1 MAQHFNY
8 QTYYTDKEE
17 QLDLDLQYYRSPGIN
32 GIPDEFK
39 KPDVFRGL
47 YNLAW
52 DYFALNQDTVHNSVV
67 YALDIA
73 RTPGLTVPP
82 GDARDPAAIATDTKK
97 EECIELYCKNMGIVI
112 GAKILAADNL
122 DEVIEWVKD
131 NDVFPA
137 TLPLV
142 GVYYRPLAIG
152 AGAAAAA
159 AATAAIAQVSGA
171 DAIHSYADNFCQAK
185 IATTPALASSI
196 RTELL
201 VRLNA
206 HSAAKLVECQFFQAQ
221 MRPFNAGGLD
231 NAATIGA
238 YNAAQTAYV
247 GNAATGLQF
256 NGSIFIR
263 DLLLNMT
270 RNTVATRQTYNFVK
284 NRMNSVPVSFSSF
297 KEIESNI
304 GTLNNQVAI
313 APIAPVQAS
322 QKTTGLFTGVGYN
335 SIIDRLKT
343 DMPRRLTHTCFGN
356 CSNIYGVANP
366 TVRVMSIDRK
376 VYVAPIQTRL
386 NNVNTIHP
394 STVGGLINTFEATAV
409 AGLGGLSPPLPT
421 QAVYTNIGGTN
432 PSIDVL
438 NRLNAMPGPNPQPL
452 KTNFF
457 KTIST
462 DNPSQCTTNVWDLEN
477 MRALPFDKI
486 STSSFK
492 NKGHGDWQSIPN
504 YATCWCIKHTDKRI
518 TPTTSGVDMT
528 TQSSSTI
535 KVFPFLGRF
544 AIPYDSDNCVLPS
557 GWEMFALWP
566 TGKIIYR
573 SFADNEF
580 TVQPPK
586 GSYWKEFREAEYD
599 VSYMA
604 EIGYQQAKAAYDA
617 RPAAQKTLS
626 LDQQIELFQMGAHD
640 KMEEYVGTKNA
651 IRLAGIAALGGSGNN
666 NKKRYNKK
674 TVMSM
679 LKTAKRRYFTRRN
692 KTKQ

>member
-247 GNAATGLQF
+247 
-256 NGSIFIR
+256 
-263 DLLLNMT
+263 
-270 RNTVATRQTYNFVK
+270 
-284 NRMNSVPVSFSSF
+284 
-297 KEIESNI
+297 
-304 GTLNNQVAI
+304 
-313 APIAPVQAS
+313 
-322 QKTTGLFTGVGYN
+322 
-335 SIIDRLKT
+335 
-343 DMPRRLTHTCFGN
+343 
-356 CSNIYGVANP
+356 
-366 TVRVMSIDRK
+366 
-376 VYVAPIQTRL
+376 
-386 NNVNTIHP
+386 
-394 STVGGLINTFEATAV
+394 
-409 AGLGGLSPPLPT
+409 
-421 QAVYTNIGGTN
+421 
-432 PSIDVL
+432 
-438 NRLNAMPGPNPQPL
+438 
-452 KTNFF
+452 
-457 KTIST
+457 
-462 DNPSQCTTNVWDLEN
+462 
-477 MRALPFDKI
+477 
-486 STSSFK
+486 
-492 NKGHGDWQSIPN
+492 
-504 YATCWCIKHTDKRI
+504 
-518 TPTTSGVDMT
+518 
-528 TQSSSTI
+528 
-535 KVFPFLGRF
+535 
-544 AIPYDSDNCVLPS
+544 
-557 GWEMFALWP
+557 
-566 TGKIIYR
+566 
-573 SFADNEF
+573 
-580 TVQPPK
+580 
-586 GSYWKEFREAEYD
+586 
-599 VSYMA
+599 
-604 EIGYQQAKAAYDA
+604 
-617 RPAAQKTLS
+617 
-626 LDQQIELFQMGAHD
+626 
-640 KMEEYVGTKNA
+640 
-651 IRLAGIAALGGSGNN
+651 
-666 NKKRYNKK
+666 
-674 TVMSM
+674 
-679 LKTAKRRYFTRRN
+679 
-692 KTKQ
+692 